1 MKLEPGIVI
10 LSVEDYTDL
19 ITDHILLKQQYDD
32 AERQCEELTE
42 KLAKILAD
50 QIEKKIKE

>member
-1 MKLEPGIVI
+1 MEIETGMVI
-10 LSVEDYTDL
+10 LSVEEYTDL
-19 ITDHILLKQQYDD
+19 ITDHILLKQQCDKF
-32 AERQCEELTE
+32 EEQCEELTE